1 MYVYFFI
8 KCVVRWSENS
18 VRFEKFYGNWLPDGL
33 NSVRFYLTVL
43 DFISQCEIWH
53 VRYLDIEKK
62 DSRILKQNF

>member
-33 NSVRFYLTVL
+33 NSVRFYLT
-43 DFISQCEIWH
+43 WH
-53 VRYLDIEKK
+53 VRYLEIEKK
-62 DSRILKQNF
+62 DLRVLKQNF